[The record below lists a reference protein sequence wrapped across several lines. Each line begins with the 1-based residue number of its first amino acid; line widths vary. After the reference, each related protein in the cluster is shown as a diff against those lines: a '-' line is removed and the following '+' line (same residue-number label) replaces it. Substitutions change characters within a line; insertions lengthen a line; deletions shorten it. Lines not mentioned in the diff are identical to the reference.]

1 MKTNDYVLSNAT
13 KNELQ
18 FLDGL
23 AKKDTMFAW
32 HFYNNFLETKY
43 LILDLENISCL
54 NENPKMAIGKN
65 FMLKALIKSL
75 SNDYKL
81 MLQMDYINLTNEQYN
96 FLFDE
101 LEDWLIK
108 YGYRDYFN
116 IILNNLPTTNE

>member
-23 AKKDTMFAW
+23 AKKDTIFAW

-43 LILDLENISCL
+43 LMLDLENVSGL
-54 NENPKMAIGKN
+54 NEQPNVLLSKTFI
-65 FMLKALIKSL
+65 LKAFVRNL

-81 MLQMDYINLTNEQYN
+81 MLQQDYTNLTNEQYN
-96 FLFDE
+96 FLFND

-116 IILNNLPTTNE
+116 IILNNLPTTNK

>member
-23 AKKDTMFAW
+23 AKKDTIFAW

-43 LILDLENISCL
+43 LMLDLENVSGL
-54 NENPKMAIGKN
+54 NEQPNVLLSKTFI
-65 FMLKALIKSL
+65 LKAFVRNL

-81 MLQMDYINLTNEQYN
+81 MLQQDYINLTNEQYN
-96 FLFDE
+96 FLFND

-116 IILNNLPTTNE
+116 IILNNLPTTNK

>member
-32 HFYNNFLETKY
+32 HFYNNFLEIKY
-43 LILDLENISCL
+43 LLLDLQNISAAKTFTETPVD
-54 NENPKMAIGKN
+54 ENFI
-65 FMLKALIKSL
+65 IKTFVRNL

-81 MLQMDYINLTNEQYN
+81 MLQQDYINLTNEQYN
-96 FLFDE
+96 FLFNE

-108 YGYRDYFN
+108 YGYRNYFN